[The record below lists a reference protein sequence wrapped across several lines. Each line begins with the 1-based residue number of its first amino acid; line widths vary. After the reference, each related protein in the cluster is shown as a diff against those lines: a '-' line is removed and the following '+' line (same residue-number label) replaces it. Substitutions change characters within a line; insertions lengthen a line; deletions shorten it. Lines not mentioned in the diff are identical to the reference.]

1 MIGAVR
7 IVAIAAILG
16 DRRVFPKIRATF
28 FCMTVEAGVVKCLLD
43 KLQIARCAMS
53 AVAAAAIHLA
63 LADWMRVR
71 LQRLRSLLL
80 VAIETNLGLRRRHQ
94 DRVLS
99 RMARVAIRARNFVD
113 VMVVAVPAETR
124 I

>member
-1 MIGAVR
+1 MR
-7 IVAIAAILG
+7 IVTIAAIFG

-28 FCMTVEAGVVKCLLD
+28 FRMTVEAGVVKCLLD

-80 VAIETNLGLRRRHQ
+80 VTIETYFRLCRCHQ
-94 DRVLS
+94 YRVLG
-99 RMARVAIRARNFVD
+99 RMACVAICTRNFVH
-113 VMVVAVPAETR
+113 VMIIAVPAEAR
-124 I
+124 F